1 MKVILDEREAFLYDK
16 CIDIMKA
23 QPANSLQLSKRVI
36 SLGDILINTDDDKEI
51 CIIERK
57 SLSDLLASIKDGR
70 YEEQSHRLLH
80 ASGLLP
86 HNILYI
92 IEGMT
97 SQIRTTQEK
106 KMVYSAMT
114 SLHFFKGFS
123 VFRSNSV
130 QETAEMIIWMS
141 DKIHRS
147 LLDGKTLAYTN
158 LSNVP
163 NMPKEPTDIEQT
175 SQPIAETP
183 KPIPENYANVVKKVK
198 KENLTP
204 ENIGIVLLSQI
215 PNVSTVS
222 ATALMERFHS
232 VYNLLVEIKKN
243 PECMNGM
250 TYTTNGKQRKI
261 SKLVIENIQK
271 YLAFDNTAVNEMV

>member
-23 QPANSLQLSKRVI
+23 QPTNTLQLSKRVI
-36 SLGDILINTDDDKEI
+36 PLGDILIHTDDDKEI

-57 SLSDLLASIKDGR
+57 SLSDLIASIKDGR

-158 LSNVP
+158 VQNVL
-163 NMPKEPTDIEQT
+163 KEPTDIDQT
-175 SQPIAETP
+175 PQPIAETP
-183 KPIPENYANVVKKVK
+183 KPVPENYANVVKKVK

-215 PNVSTVS
+215 PSVSTVS

-232 VYNLLVEIKKN
+232 VYNLLAEIKKN

-250 TYTTNGKQRKI
+250 TYSTNGKQRKI

-271 YLAFDNTAVNEMV
+271 YLAFDNTVVNEMV

>member
-1 MKVILDEREAFLYDK
+1 MKVILDEREALLYDK
-16 CIDIMKA
+16 CIDIMNA
-23 QPANSLQLSKRVI
+23 QPTTGSLQLSKRVI
-36 SLGDILINTDDDKEI
+36 PLGDILIHTDDDKEI

-57 SLSDLLASIKDGR
+57 SLADLIASIKDGR

-141 DKIHRS
+141 DKIQRS

-158 LSNVP
+158 ILKE
-163 NMPKEPTDIEQT
+163 PKEMDTDQT
-175 SQPIAETP
+175 HPISETP
-183 KPIPENYANVVKKVK
+183 KTAPENYATVVKKVK

-215 PNVSTVS
+215 PSVSTVS

-243 PECMNGM
+243 PDCMNGI
-250 TYTTNGKQRKI
+250 TYSTSGKERKI
-261 SKLVIENIQK
+261 SKLVIQNIQL
-271 YLAFDNTAVNEMV
+271 YLAFEHPEA

>member
-1 MKVILDEREAFLYDK
+1 MKLILDEREALLYDK
-16 CIDIMKA
+16 CIHQSSNVQI
-23 QPANSLQLSKRVI
+23 SKRVI
-36 SLGDILINTDDDKEI
+36 PLGDILIHTDDDQEI

-57 SLSDLLASIKDGR
+57 SLADLIASIKDGR

-97 SQIRTTQEK
+97 SQLRTNQEK

-130 QETAEMIIWMS
+130 QETAEIIVWMT
-141 DKIHRS
+141 DKIQRS
-147 LLDGKTLAYTN
+147 LLDGKTLYAN
-158 LSNVP
+158 PSAI
-163 NMPKEPTDIEQT
+163 EPSASE
-175 SQPIAETP
+175 
-183 KPIPENYANVVKKVK
+183 PIPYANVVKKVK
-198 KENLTP
+198 KENITP
-204 ENIGIVLLSQI
+204 ENIGIILLSQI

-243 PECMNGM
+243 PDCMNGM
-250 TYTTNGKQRKI
+250 TYSTNGKQRKI
-261 SKLVIENIQK
+261 SKLVIENIQT
-271 YLAFDNTAVNEMV
+271 YLAFENPSAKTE

>member
-36 SLGDILINTDDDKEI
+36 PLGDILIHTDDDKEI

-158 LSNVP
+158 V
-163 NMPKEPTDIEQT
+163 PKEPTDIEQT

-183 KPIPENYANVVKKVK
+183 KPVPENYANVVKKVK

-215 PNVSTVS
+215 PSVSTVS

-250 TYTTNGKQRKI
+250 TYSTNGKQRKI

-271 YLAFDNTAVNEMV
+271 YLAFDNTINEVV